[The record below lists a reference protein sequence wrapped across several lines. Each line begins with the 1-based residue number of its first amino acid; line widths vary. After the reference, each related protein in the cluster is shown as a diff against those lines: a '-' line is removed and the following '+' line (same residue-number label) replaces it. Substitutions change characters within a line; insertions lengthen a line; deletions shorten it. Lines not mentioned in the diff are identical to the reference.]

1 MMPVWL
7 KLGHFCGSVV
17 RELQLMSLWF
27 DSWKAYMYDASLGF
41 MYIHIHVYCYCI
53 EKHLSKLFN

>member
-1 MMPVWL
+1 MPVWL

-27 DSWKAYMYDASLGF
+27 DSWKPTGTMLVLGLCTC
-41 MYIHIHVYCYCI
+41 MCVVIV
-53 EKHLSKLFN
+53 